1 MRFSRVLRAAVGA
14 AAFSLAVS
22 SAALAD
28 DDDDDDGPASDL
40 VCDGCVGP
48 GDIAADAVTGDK
60 IAPGAVGFGTLD
72 PVVVDAIEEGGAL
85 EPVTVSISCAADDG
99 LQAALDAARPGQAT
113 TIVLLGDCNETVTVR
128 KDDITIDGDPSGSG
142 NPNVLTRVNGI
153 RVEGAA
159 RLNMRNLDLRRSGPE
174 AGFGLVATQGSQF
187 VLSNSRVFGNDL
199 GGIDVREGSTAV
211 IENSTVESNGMSS
224 AAFGGGIRVT
234 DGSSARIQGNSI
246 TTNFGDGILVSN
258 GAFARIEGNTVEFS
272 GRGASNFEGFGEAC
286 IRVAAASVQASGNI
300 NRNPTNLNLIVED
313 GGLYRAG
320 EILNRGMPDNPFGF
334 EEITAGPAGFAVV
347 VNQGSEAVL
356 RQTNITGRVGVTFSS
371 ILTVAGDEE
380 GPDLRQATLAGDVTA
395 VVMSLV
401 RVTNSVDF
409 TGICEARGDSNCFTP

>member
-1 MRFSRVLRAAVGA
+1 MCFSRALRAAVGA

-28 DDDDDDGPASDL
+28 DDDDDDGPARDL
-40 VCDGCVGP
+40 ACEGCVGT
-48 GDIAADAVTGDK
+48 GDIAAEAVTDEK
-60 IAPGAVGFGTLD
+60 IAPGAVGFGKLD
-72 PVVVDAIEEGGAL
+72 PSVVNAIEEVGAL
-85 EPVTVSISCAADDG
+85 GPITVTISCAPDDG
-99 LQAALDAARPGQAT
+99 LQAALDAALPGQAT

-128 KDDITIDGDPSGSG
+128 KDDITIDGDPSGTG
-142 NPNVLTRVNGI
+142 NPNVLARVNGI

-159 RLNMRNLDLRRSGPE
+159 RLRLRNLDLIGP
-174 AGFGLVATQGSQF
+174 GFGLLATQGSQF

-199 GGIDVREGSTAV
+199 GGIDIREGSTAM
-211 IENSTVESNGMSS
+211 IENSTLESNGTFS

-234 DGSSARIQGNSI
+234 DGSSATIQGNII
-246 TTNFGDGILVSN
+246 TTNIGDGILVSN
-258 GAFARIEGNTVEFS
+258 GAFARVEGNTIEFS
-272 GRGASNFEGFGEAC
+272 GRGAANFEGFGEAG
-286 IRVAAASVQASGNI
+286 IRVTAATVQANGNI
-300 NRNPTNLNLIVED
+300 NRNPSNLNLIVED

-320 EILNRGMPDNPFGF
+320 EILNAGLPDNPFGF

-356 RQTNITGRVGVTFSS
+356 RQINITGRVGVTYSS

-380 GPDLRQATLAGDVTA
+380 GPDLQQAILAGDVTA

-409 TGICEARGDSNCFTP
+409 TGVCEARGDSNCFTP